1 MTNSRKKIG
10 LALSGGG
17 ARGFAHI
24 GVLKIFEAN
33 GVKFDYVAG
42 TSAGSIIGGA
52 LASGMSAAEME
63 EMALRTGYFNMM
75 RPSFGLKGLI
85 STVPMDRFLRREF
98 PVDRFEDL
106 PIPFAAVSY
115 NITTGSKSVH
125 KGTGDL
131 VQAIRA
137 SCAVPGLFAPVR
149 DEHGDLHV
157 DGGVTTV
164 MPVRICREM
173 GADVVIGI
181 DVLACGATLKSAPKF
196 VFPIMVRYAM
206 KLIQTG
212 SAPDR
217 ADADLIIEPR
227 LAHLRPDQIKKRDE
241 FIKLGELAGK
251 EAIESVLM
259 IIGDQKI

>member
-1 MTNSRKKIG
+1 MSKLRKKIG

-24 GVLKIFEAN
+24 GVLKVFEAN

-52 LASGMSAAEME
+52 LAAGMSAAEME
-63 EMALRTGYFNMM
+63 AMAKRTGYLNMM
-75 RPSFGLKGLI
+75 RPSIGLKGLI
-85 STVPMDRFLRREF
+85 STMPMDRFLRREF

-115 NITTGSKSVH
+115 NITTGTRAVRKDS
-125 KGTGDL
+125 GDL
-131 VQAIRA
+131 VEAIRA

-173 GADVVIGI
+173 GADIVVAI
-181 DVLACGATLKSAPKF
+181 DVLVCGATAKSTPKF
-196 VFPIMVRYAM
+196 VFPIMVRSAM
-206 KLIQTG
+206 KLIETG
-212 SAPDR
+212 SAIDR
-217 ADADLIIEPR
+217 NDADIIIEPQ

-241 FIKLGELAGK
+241 FIALGESAGHDS
-251 EAIESVLM
+251 IESVLKL
-259 IIGDQKI
+259 IGG